1 MADMNDRQSGG
12 SDSYGGGD
20 MPVKRFNPRF
30 QKFKKKV
37 CRFCAKQIGEI
48 SYKEIDKLARFTTE
62 RGKIMPRRLSGNCAK
77 HQRLLAREIK
87 IARLLVLMPFV
98 RD

>member
-1 MADMNDRQSGG
+1 MADMNDRDRSSGP
-12 SDSYGGGD
+12 SDGGD
-20 MPVKRFNPRF
+20 MQVKRFNPRF

-37 CRFCAKQIGEI
+37 CRFCSKQIGEI
-48 SYKEIDKLARFTTE
+48 SYKDIDKLVRFTTE

-77 HQRLLAREIK
+77 HQRLLTREIK
-87 IARLLVLMPFV
+87 IARLLALMPFV